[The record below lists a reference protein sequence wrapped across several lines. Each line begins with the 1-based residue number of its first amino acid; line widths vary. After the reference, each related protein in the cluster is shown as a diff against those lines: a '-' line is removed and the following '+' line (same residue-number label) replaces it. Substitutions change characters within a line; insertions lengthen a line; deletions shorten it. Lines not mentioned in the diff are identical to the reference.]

1 MKKLS
6 AKIVEIAKKGDM
18 LLLALCV
25 VATLFGIV
33 MVYAAT
39 ATEDNARYI
48 IIQSGCLVAGV
59 IIYFALTAFDIDILA
74 GQRTLLFLFNAVFIS
89 LLLVFGVQG
98 DSGNRAWLSFPFLP
112 FNIQPAEV
120 CKITY
125 VIILARTISVNR
137 NRVSSFRCVSQLAF
151 HMLFIVG
158 LYIVISS
165 DTGVALI
172 FIFIFLMMAYVGGV
186 SVWWFLAGA
195 GAFAAVAPYLWQNIM
210 REDQKN
216 RILALYDPSID
227 PTGWNELWQ
236 TNQNLKAF
244 RNGGLSGTGLFNG
257 PMTNTGALPASH
269 TDSIFSTIGEQ
280 LGMVGSIIVLLLLL
294 AIVLRIFY
302 VGMKSPDLQNRLIC
316 IGIASMFLFQILINV
331 GVCLGLLPV
340 IGLALPFFSYG
351 GSSILTSFIAMGI
364 VSGIKMRPAP
374 DISAHYIRPY

>member
-6 AKIVEIAKKGDM
+6 AKIVEITKKGDM

-25 VATLFGIV
+25 VATLFGLV

-39 ATEDNARYI
+39 ADEGSARYL
-48 IIQSGCLVAGV
+48 IIQSACLVVGV

-74 GQRTLLFLFNAVFIS
+74 GQRTLLFLFNAVFIG

-98 DSGNRAWLSFPFLP
+98 TSGNRAWLDFPFLT

>member
-59 IIYFALTAFDIDILA
+59 IIFFALTAFDIDILA

-137 NRVSSFRCVSQLAF
+137 NRVSSVR
-151 HMLFIVG
+151 
-158 LYIVISS
+158 
-165 DTGVALI
+165 
-172 FIFIFLMMAYVGGV
+172 
-186 SVWWFLAGA
+186 
-195 GAFAAVAPYLWQNIM
+195 
-210 REDQKN
+210 
-216 RILALYDPSID
+216 
-227 PTGWNELWQ
+227 
-236 TNQNLKAF
+236 
-244 RNGGLSGTGLFNG
+244 
-257 PMTNTGALPASH
+257 
-269 TDSIFSTIGEQ
+269 
-280 LGMVGSIIVLLLLL
+280 
-294 AIVLRIFY
+294 
-302 VGMKSPDLQNRLIC
+302 
-316 IGIASMFLFQILINV
+316 
-331 GVCLGLLPV
+331 
-340 IGLALPFFSYG
+340 
-351 GSSILTSFIAMGI
+351 
-364 VSGIKMRPAP
+364 
-374 DISAHYIRPY
+374 